1 MARFTKPGSL
11 DGHKCRN
18 LQQHKENALTR
29 TAILIGQVTRQLS
42 KLGYAGIV
50 TCLLPPVKRG
60 FENMELH
67 SAILVD
73 MDQYRLSHAGEEPEA
88 LVETF

>member
-1 MARFTKPGSL
+1 
-11 DGHKCRN
+11 
-18 LQQHKENALTR
+18 
-29 TAILIGQVTRQLS
+29 
-42 KLGYAGIV
+42 
-50 TCLLPPVKRG
+50 
-60 FENMELH
+60 MELH